1 MHLPSWPLRNRARF
15 TFCHKPRSVLLP
27 FLFAQTRRSPWKRE
41 GTSTVSWVFTLLLS
55 DRVGFAR
62 VSPRGFSAERRMG
75 QLVMNLLSLRFA
87 LISGVSFHWV

>member
-1 MHLPSWPLRNRARF
+1 M
-15 TFCHKPRSVLLP
+15 
-27 FLFAQTRRSPWKRE
+27 
-41 GTSTVSWVFTLLLS
+41 SWVFTLLLS